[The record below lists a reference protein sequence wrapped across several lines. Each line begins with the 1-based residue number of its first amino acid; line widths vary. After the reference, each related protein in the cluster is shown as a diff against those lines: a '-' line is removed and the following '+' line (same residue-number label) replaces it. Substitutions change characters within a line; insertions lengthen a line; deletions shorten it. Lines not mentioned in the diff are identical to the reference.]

1 MSPVNVPKLPT
12 IVLFL
17 MFAVVFWG
25 LDFTVFGTPPLQAAG
40 KALAAATLFY
50 LLDWF
55 IRRRKAKRGE

>member
-1 MSPVNVPKLPT
+1 
-12 IVLFL
+12 